1 MLVRD
6 VRQGAA
12 RLEVFLMR
20 RHAGMEFVAGVT
32 VFPGG
37 GVDDRDR
44 NADVAW
50 YGPEPSWWADRLGV
64 DVELAE
70 ALVCAAAR
78 ETFEESGVLFAGPA
92 SSPDGEN
99 TIVADASVYR
109 DARKALDAKTLSFG
123 EFLRDEKLV
132 LRADLLRPWANWV
145 TPKEERTRRYDTYF
159 FVGALPEGQRADG
172 DNTETDRAGWATP
185 QSALDDF
192 GEGRSFLLPPTWTQ
206 LDSLNGRTV
215 AEVLAVER
223 NIVAVEPHLAVS
235 EGNWEIEFFN
245 SERYNAARNRRA
257 PAGYRRTPWEARA
270 RRSGSGRAG
279 ERVRRHLHQRGPA
292 RYRDAAAVATA
303 DEHAD
308 AADVP
313 RAHGGRRRA
322 GPAGRRQCR
331 HRVRWPRDLL
341 GAGTTWPNCKH
352 STPDGVATAEDAC
365 HRAIDAVAAIP
376 KPTVAAITGYALGSG
391 LSLALAADWR
401 VSGDNVRFGAT
412 EILDGLVPAG
422 SGAARL
428 ARAIGDSKA
437 KDLVFSGRF
446 AGAKEA
452 LELGLIDETGGARP
466 RVRRGRRLGGAVR
479 GHFACGPGCREGRL
493 RGR

>member
-1 MLVRD
+1 MTEPEPLTPRPAATVMLVRD
-6 VRQGAA
+6 VRQGTA
-12 RLEVFLMR
+12 RDLEVFLMR

-64 DVELAE
+64 DVDLAE

-206 LDSLNGRTV
+206 LDALNGRTV

-257 PAGYRRTPWEARA
+257 PAGYTGPDSGLGGTGEAV
-270 RRSGSGRAG
+270 G
-279 ERVRRHLHQRGPA
+279 ERPRR
-292 RYRDAAAVATA
+292 
-303 DEHAD
+303 
-308 AADVP
+308 
-313 RAHGGRRRA
+313 
-322 GPAGRRQCR
+322 
-331 HRVRWPRDLL
+331 
-341 GAGTTWPNCKH
+341 
-352 STPDGVATAEDAC
+352 
-365 HRAIDAVAAIP
+365 
-376 KPTVAAITGYALGSG
+376 
-391 LSLALAADWR
+391 
-401 VSGDNVRFGAT
+401 
-412 EILDGLVPAG
+412 
-422 SGAARL
+422 
-428 ARAIGDSKA
+428 
-437 KDLVFSGRF
+437 
-446 AGAKEA
+446 
-452 LELGLIDETGGARP
+452 
-466 RVRRGRRLGGAVR
+466 
-479 GHFACGPGCREGRL
+479 
-493 RGR
+493 